1 VGYSDFDLQREF
13 LIASQIVELA
23 WGERA
28 RAVAF
33 GANDAQKPKS
43 VGIQSCRSPDNALRI
58 PP

>member
-33 GANDAQKPKS
+33 GVDDAQKAEKRRNS
-43 VGIQSCRSPDNALRI
+43 ILSLAR
-58 PP
+58 